1 MTKPLEIPLY
11 TGEFVAQLAA
21 ICNFKMAHVNHLGFF
36 RETSETQCNSERDIN
51 YPADSIL
58 DKRKKN
64 CEKPFKTL
72 FSKKT

>member
-36 RETSETQCNSERDIN
+36 RETSETQCNSERDKN
-51 YPADSIL
+51 YPPIPSWI
-58 DKRKKN
+58 KEKKN